1 MTLALLITAATGAW
15 ADSFSTEA
23 YTADATL
30 SAVSVTGDQTLTI
43 NEGVTVTVNNGL
55 TINSGATLTVTGGGS
70 LAVNGATGANGPN
83 SYTPGAAGSTAIG
96 GSGQLAIANATITA
110 TGGAGGNGY
119 FDEYS
124 SFDGGNGAPAVSG
137 VSISIQTGSLTAI
150 GGAGGIGGTSTVYNQ
165 KYPDGSTANAFNS
178 FPNISDATLSYS
190 TDNVTYTK
198 YESGNTTLYRYMK
211 VEPPTGPAV
220 TIADGN
226 GEASFKMPQYDV
238 TANYTIKRDM
248 TVDMDVT
255 VQDAQQ
261 NSRFRVQNQGNSFVP
276 VGLTNEQVMALFK
289 VRDDIEEKDL
299 TAITDYTVQI
309 FAADDND
316 QPTGTAMTFSN
327 FTYAP
332 GKYVVKAVAAEGSNY
347 SGETALS
354 NVFTLF
360 QGYEVTVPAGEYITY
375 YKDEALY
382 VEDTEA
388 KLYTITAVNGD
399 KATATELT
407 VAAASTP
414 LLVKNNA
421 ETEKTILLIPT
432 TNEADNVTA
441 ATEFKGT
448 LDAAQ
453 IAASTSTQ
461 NNYAFNGKEFVW
473 VKNAI
478 DIAANK
484 AWLEVNTP
492 SNARSVSIVFGDTT
506 GINEALRVKSEESAD
521 GDWYDLDGR
530 KLQAAPKRKG
540 VYIHNGR
547 KEVVK

>member
-55 TINSGATLTVTGGGS
+55 TINSGATLTVTGGGT
-70 LAVNGATGANGPN
+70 LAVNGTDGANGQDGSVNTDPETGEEVGREDP
-83 SYTPGAAGSTAIG
+83 TPGGDGDSGIVIDNG
-96 GSGQLAIANATITA
+96 GKLIISNATIIA
-110 TGGAGGNGY
+110 VGGKGGRGGNNGDNNY
-119 FDEYS
+119 AAS
-124 SFDGGNGAPAVSG
+124 GNDASG
-137 VSISIQTGSLTAI
+137 FA
-150 GGAGGIGGTSTVYNQ
+150 
-165 KYPDGSTANAFNS
+165 S
-178 FPNISDATLSYS
+178 FPAIEGATLSYS
-190 TDNVTYTK
+190 TNGTDYTK

-211 VEPPTGPAV
+211 VEPPIGPAV
-220 TIADGN
+220 TITDDKD
-226 GEASFKMPQYDV
+226 EASFQMPQYDV
-238 TANYTIKRDM
+238 TATYTIKRDM

-255 VQDAQQ
+255 VKDAND

-289 VRDDIEEKDL
+289 VHDDIESKDL

-309 FAADDND
+309 FAADEDGNA
-316 QPTGTAMTFSN
+316 TGTAMTFSN

-360 QGYEVTVPAGEYITY
+360 QGYEVVVPAKEFITY
-375 YKDEALY
+375 YKDEKLY
-382 VEDTEA
+382 VEDEDA

-478 DIAANK
+478 AIAANK